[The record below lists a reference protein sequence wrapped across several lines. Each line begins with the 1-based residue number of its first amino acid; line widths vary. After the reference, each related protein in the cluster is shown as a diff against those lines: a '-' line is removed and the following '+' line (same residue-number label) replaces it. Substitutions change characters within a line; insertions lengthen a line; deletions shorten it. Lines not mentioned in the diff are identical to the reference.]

1 VCGCW
6 ANQSPSTEPWRERV
20 RRIDACSGTALRV
33 PLVDGTCREPA
44 TADGKLAIRKTDS
57 VNALTAPSRRA
68 IVAAIRRILEAPFS
82 AAASLACTAP
92 NKSHVQSEGC
102 QGASRDSAAKAG
114 HDCDTL
120 CCTR

>member
-1 VCGCW
+1 MWLLGQPTPFNRVV
-6 ANQSPSTEPWRERV
+6 AREGSED
-20 RRIDACSGTALRV
+20 RRLQR
-33 PLVDGTCREPA
+33 DGAARPA
-44 TADGKLAIRKTDS
+44 GGRHVSRARDRDGKLAIRKTDS
-57 VNALTAPSRRA
+57 VDALTAPSHRA

-92 NKSHVQSEGC
+92 NKRHVQSEGC